1 MSLTGLGAGKYGR
14 AEDGGGGGAVLVRHI
29 PIIVE
34 GREEES
40 GEQQHHSSSVLSNK
54 QLLSVPP
61 CHNDG
66 QKLLKHNTFIL
77 IITMKHS

>member
-14 AEDGGGGGAVLVRHI
+14 AEDGGGGGGGAVLVRHI

-34 GREEES
+34 GREGES
-40 GEQQHHSSSVLSNK
+40 GEHQLHSSSVLSNK

-61 CHNDG
+61 CHND
-66 QKLLKHNTFIL
+66 
-77 IITMKHS
+77 